1 MKKWKFLVATSLAL
15 AMTFNI
21 NTISFAKEL
30 ETSTKENISEDV
42 PYSLVHYST
51 EEIHTGEEPYEL
63 TDMYITKDAVTLEK
77 TGVSEF
83 VDAKG
88 ILTDGS
94 IEDISRYAIWE
105 SSDTEVAIA
114 DQGRILAQSKGNA
127 IITVKYGNYSDSF
140 PVTVE
145 ETIDTAQLI
154 EQLSL
159 SVYSYGND
167 ERIEDLTRAVNM
179 INIAWTPTKNLTG
192 WKGGKTFYAGTTYA
206 GVPYSQTPNQIGTMQ
221 AFVSSLSKT
230 DFYTVYTSANGITM
244 PRYGNDCSGFVSLSW
259 NIGRYTTTSLKDG
272 IVSGK
277 FPKVGNYN
285 IASPTVTELKTA
297 YASLVPGDAVVIGG
311 NHTFMIAYNDIA
323 NQKVQCYEQTPYNA
337 QVTEW
342 TYAEMA
348 NAKYLPFSKKY

>member
-1 MKKWKFLVATSLAL
+1 MKKGKFLVATSLAL
-15 AMTFNI
+15 VMTFGM
-21 NTISFAKEL
+21 NTISFAAEL
-30 ETSTKENISEDV
+30 ETAAEENISEDV
-42 PYSLVHYST
+42 PYSLVNYST
-51 EEIHTGEEPYEL
+51 EELHTGEEPYEL
-63 TDMYITKDAVTLEK
+63 TDMYLTENAVTLEK

-114 DQGRILAQSKGNA
+114 DQGRILAQSKGDA
-127 IITVKYGNYSDSF
+127 IITVKYGSYSASF

-145 ETIDTAQLI
+145 ETVDTVQLM

-159 SVYSYGND
+159 SAYSYGND
-167 ERIEDLTRAVNM
+167 ERIADLSRAASM
-179 INIAWTPTKNLTG
+179 INIAWTPSKNLTG
-192 WKGGKTFYAGTTYA
+192 WKGGKTFSAGTTYA
-206 GVPYSQTPNQIGTMQ
+206 GVPYSQTPNQIGTAQ
-221 AFVSSLSKT
+221 AFVSALSKT
-230 DFYTVYTSANGITM
+230 DFYTVYTDSNGRKM

-259 NIGRYTTTSLKDG
+259 NIGRYTTTSLKNG
-272 IVSGK
+272 IVSGT
-277 FPKVGNYN
+277 FPKVGSYN
-285 IASPTVTELKTA
+285 VSSPTVTELKTA
-297 YASLVPGDAVVIGG
+297 YASLVPGDAVVVGG

-342 TYAEMA
+342 TYTKMA
-348 NAKYLPFSKKY
+348 NAKYLPFSKK